1 MSFHPVELFKEAQY
15 NPTVCTEV
23 VLPIIPG
30 QRGMKGQMMSCH
42 DDMEEKGEHKRRG
55 HMLYDLTRPSAYKM
69 RKERERWPTL

>member
-30 QRGMKGQMMSCH
+30 QRDMKGQMIWKR
-42 DDMEEKGEHKRRG
+42 KGNRRG
-55 HMLYDLTRPSAYKM
+55 HRLYDLTRPSAYRM
-69 RKERERWPTL
+69 RKERDRWPTL